1 MSYTPQQLAALER
14 ALATGE
20 QRVTFGDRTVEYR
33 SVDELIAAI
42 GVVRRGLEAQ
52 AIAAGTLRRRPRR
65 VVIDT
70 DKGT

>member
-1 MSYTPQQLAALER
+1 MAYTSEQLAALER

-42 GVVRRGLEAQ
+42 SVVRRGLEEQ
-52 AIAAGTLRRRPRR
+52 AIAAGTVKRRPRR
-65 VVIDT
+65 VVVNT
-70 DKGT
+70 DKAT